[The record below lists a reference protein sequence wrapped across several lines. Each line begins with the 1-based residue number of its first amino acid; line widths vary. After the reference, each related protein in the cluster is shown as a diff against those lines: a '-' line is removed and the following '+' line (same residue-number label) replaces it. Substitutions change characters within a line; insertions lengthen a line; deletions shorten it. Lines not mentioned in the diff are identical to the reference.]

1 MKNALAHLRNIRIS
15 LETIGPLILV
25 LFFSIFLTPFS
36 ILIRGDNVSA
46 NYLFILFP
54 FILFLFK
61 KKLIQPPTII
71 KTIIGIYL
79 FIFLICLI
87 YQIEY
92 YIFWERRVIS
102 FILFMSMFTFMF
114 VKIDSHMVMAFKRS
128 IILVS
133 LIYSINSI
141 GTYFMNGG
149 SALGYD
155 IMRPIVQS
163 QRYGFVLLFGFWLTV
178 FYPTKTIISKVL
190 KLLII
195 FIIFNGLGLTFSRSS
210 VAGLLASITTLALVC
225 LIKYKHKILN
235 FNAKSIFTASVYTF
249 TALLIA
255 FISYLIIPDYFEF
268 FSQRLLKIN
277 ISPQRDGFFPFPT
290 YPLYNTYVYN
300 QLESSEGYRI
310 FMIGEVYKYLLTN
323 PLFGSGYLG
332 VWVMFD
338 DLFGAAHNQLLDI
351 LFRTGIVGFPC
362 FIYILIKI
370 IKFNY
375 NNNDIATLIS
385 IVSILVIGIFH
396 ETFKLSQGA
405 FIIAFLASL
414 AFSKSTIIK
423 KVEI

>member
-1 MKNALAHLRNIRIS
+1 MKNALAHLKKIQIS
-15 LETIGPLILV
+15 RETLRPLILI
-25 LFFSIFLTPFS
+25 LFFSLFLTPFS
-36 ILIRGDNVSA
+36 IIIRGDNVSA
-46 NYLFILFP
+46 NYLFIFFPLILLLFE
-54 FILFLFK
+54 
-61 KKLIQPPTII
+61 KKLIQPPETI
-71 KTIIGIYL
+71 KTIISIYL
-79 FIFLICLI
+79 LIFLICLI

-92 YIFWERRVIS
+92 YTFWERRVIS
-102 FILFMSMFTFMF
+102 FILFMSMFTFMI
-114 VKIDSHMVMAFKRS
+114 VKIDHHMVMAFKRS
-128 IILVS
+128 VILVS

-141 GTYFMNGG
+141 STYFMNGG

-178 FYPTKTIISKVL
+178 FYPTKTTISKVL

-210 VAGLLASITTLALVC
+210 VAGLLVSITTLAFVFF
-225 LIKYKHKILN
+225 IKYKHKILTI
-235 FNAKSIFTASVYTF
+235 NAKSIYRALAYIFSV
-249 TALLIA
+249 LLIA
-255 FISYLIIPDYFEF
+255 LISYLIIPDYFEF
-268 FSQRLLKIN
+268 FSQRLIKIN
-277 ISPQRDGFFPFPT
+277 ITPQRDDFFPFPA
-290 YPLYNTYVYN
+290 YPLYDTYVYN

-323 PLFGSGYLG
+323 PLFGSGFLG

-351 LFRTGIVGFPC
+351 LFRTGIVGFAC
-362 FIYILIKI
+362 FIYILLKV

-375 NNNDIATLIS
+375 HNNDTATLIS
-385 IVSILVIGIFH
+385 IAAILAIGIFH

-414 AFSKSTIIK
+414 AFSKSTTIK
-423 KVEI
+423 QS

>member
-1 MKNALAHLRNIRIS
+1 MKIALAHLKKIQIS
-15 LETIGPLILV
+15 SEKLRPLILI
-25 LFFSIFLTPFS
+25 LFFLLFLTPFS
-36 ILIRGDNVSA
+36 IMIRGDNVSV
-46 NYLFILFP
+46 NYLFIFFPLILLLFE
-54 FILFLFK
+54 
-61 KKLIQPPTII
+61 KKLIQPPLII
-71 KTIIGIYL
+71 KTIISIYL

-87 YQIEY
+87 YQIDY
-92 YIFWERRVIS
+92 YIFWERRLIS
-102 FILFMSMFTFMF
+102 FILFMSMFTFML
-114 VKIDSHMVMAFKRS
+114 VKIDHHMVMAFKRS
-128 IILVS
+128 VILVS

-141 GTYFMNGG
+141 STYFINGG

-178 FYPTKTIISKVL
+178 FYPTKTTISKVL
-190 KLLII
+190 KFLII

-210 VAGLLASITTLALVC
+210 VAGLLVSIMTLAFVC
-225 LIKYKHKILN
+225 FIKYKHKILN
-235 FNAKSIFTASVYTF
+235 INAKSICTALVYIF
-249 TALLIA
+249 SALLIA

-268 FSQRLLKIN
+268 FSQRLIKIN
-277 ISPQRDGFFPFPT
+277 ITPQRDGFFPFPA
-290 YPLYNTYVYN
+290 YPLYNTYIYN

-323 PLFGSGYLG
+323 PLFGSGFLG

-351 LFRTGIVGFPC
+351 LFRTGIVGFSC

-375 NNNDIATLIS
+375 HNNDMPTLIS
-385 IVSILVIGIFH
+385 IAAILAIGIFH

-414 AFSKSTIIK
+414 AFSKSTTIK